1 MSKKKYY
8 KASLVLTELL
18 EKTKF
23 YLPFD
28 RLKNLS
34 ILEEI
39 LLCFEVN
46 ASPMRK
52 MIRRFDENI
61 IFSVSTVLAVKK
73 EHSKAASTCVY
84 LVNEVL
90 TNEHD
95 KYALMVY
102 S

>member
-1 MSKKKYY
+1 MQERKYFE
-8 KASLVLTELL
+8 ASLVLTELL

-39 LLCFEVN
+39 LHFFEVN
-46 ASPMRK
+46 ASSLKK
-52 MIRRFDENI
+52 MIKRFDENI
-61 IFSVSTVLAVKK
+61 IFNVSTVLAVRK
-73 EHSKAASTCVY
+73 EHTKAASTCVY

-95 KYALMVY
+95 KFSLMVY